1 MLNCS
6 MMNGQRCILN
16 KMSHKLL
23 QKQIT
28 LLTWVIILIIGGL
41 ANIAAISYNGGK
53 MPVLGIGYYASDSHF
68 GYTDFDEVR
77 IPHLTDIIPAF
88 GRIWSFGDVIIIL
101 SSGFIVYYFIEVM
114 RLFLKGGKSGM
125 RKSN

>member
-1 MLNCS
+1 

-28 LLTWVIILIIGGL
+28 LLTWVIILIMGGL

-53 MPVLGIGYYASDSHF
+53 MPVLGNGYYESKTHF

-77 IPHLTDIIPAF
+77 NPHLTDIIPAF
-88 GRIWSFGDVIIIL
+88 GRIWSFGDFSIFL
-101 SSGFIVYYFIEVM
+101 SSGFIVYYFIDVM
-114 RLFLKGGKSGM
+114 RLFLKGGKRGM